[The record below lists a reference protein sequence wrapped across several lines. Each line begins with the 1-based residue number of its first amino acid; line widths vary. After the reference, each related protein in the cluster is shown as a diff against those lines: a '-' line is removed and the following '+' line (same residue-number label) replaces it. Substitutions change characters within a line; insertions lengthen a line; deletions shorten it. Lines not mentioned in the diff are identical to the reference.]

1 MLAGIDGVGDIA
13 LTTSG
18 ALLAGKPWLLAAAG
32 LRRVT
37 VSRDSWMMPC
47 SWR

>member
-13 LTTSG
+13 LTTNG
-18 ALLAGKPWLLAAAG
+18 AGLAGKSWLLAAAG

-37 VSRDSWMMPC
+37 VSLDSWMMPC
-47 SWR
+47 S